1 MSVQDQLR
9 TLYSVDRQLQA
20 LRSRVDAATRRL
32 TATQTRLEQH
42 ERQQAELSDQLKAAQ
57 AKVSTQENEAASVEA
72 RIEQLRQTMSTV
84 RSNKEYSAL
93 LVEVNTQK
101 AEKAKYEDAALN
113 EMTEVEELQSRLAVL
128 STKTDEQRVLVDG
141 AQKEVTE
148 GESEISEQ
156 LSELQTQRD
165 AAATPIADD
174 TMGLYTKLIDE
185 FDGEALAEIEEQ
197 DRRRMEYTC
206 GACFMSL
213 PIQVVN
219 ATLTASITPVQCSS
233 CQRIL
238 HASPELIEALLPKEK
253 K

>member
-9 TLYSVDRQLQA
+9 TLYTVDRQLQA
-20 LRSRVDAATRRL
+20 LRSRVDAAARRL
-32 TATQTRLEQH
+32 AATQTRLEQH
-42 ERQQAELSDQLKAAQ
+42 ERQHGELADQLKTAQ
-57 AKVSTQENEAASVEA
+57 AKVATQENEAASVEA

-101 AEKAKYEDAALN
+101 AEKAKHEDATLS
-113 EMTEVEELQSRLAVL
+113 EMGDVEELQLRLKLLA
-128 STKTDEQRVLVDG
+128 TKTDEQRALVEG

-148 GESEISEQ
+148 GESEISDQ

-165 AAATPIADD
+165 AAAAPISQETLD
-174 TMGLYTKLIDE
+174 LYTKLIDE
-185 FDGEALAEIEEQ
+185 FDGEALGEIEEQ

-219 ATLTASITPVQCSS
+219 ATLTATDRPVQCSS

-238 HASPELIEALLPKEK
+238 HASPDLIDALLPKEK

>member
-9 TLYSVDRQLQA
+9 TLYTVDRQLQA
-20 LRSRVDAATRRL
+20 LRSRVDAAARRL
-32 TATQTRLEQH
+32 AATQTRLDQH
-42 ERQQAELSDQLKAAQ
+42 ERQQAELTEQLKTAQ
-57 AKVSTQENEAASVEA
+57 AKVATQENEAASVEA

-101 AEKAKYEDAALN
+101 AEKSKYEDAALS
-113 EMTEVEELQSRLAVL
+113 EMTQVDDLQARLKLL
-128 STKTDEQRVLVDG
+128 SAKTDEQRTIVEG
-141 AQKEVTE
+141 AQKEVAE
-148 GESEISEQ
+148 GESEISDQ
-156 LSELQTQRD
+156 LTELQKERD
-165 AAATPIADD
+165 AAVAPIDEG
-174 TMGLYTKLIDE
+174 TLGLYTKLIAE
-185 FDGEALAEIEEQ
+185 FDGEALGEIEEQ

-219 ATLTASITPVQCSS
+219 ATLTAAVTPVQCSS

-238 HASPELIEALLPKEK
+238 HASPDLIEALSPKEK